1 AVYRRLRVWFRCRT
15 GHFHP
20 KASRPRTDGAE
31 RLNNHQIYYLWRR
44 TDPAM
49 KALGIYGGSFDPIHL
64 GHLLLA
70 ETAREE
76 LNLDQVIFVPA
87 AQSPLKKHCPQISA
101 ADRLALI
108 KLAIRENPGFTFSEV
123 ELKRKP
129 PSYTVDTLR
138 YF

>member
-1 AVYRRLRVWFRCRT
+1 
-15 GHFHP
+15 
-20 KASRPRTDGAE
+20 
-31 RLNNHQIYYLWRR
+31 
-44 TDPAM
+44 M

-138 YF
+138 YFQQAYPEHELFLLMGQDA